1 MRLRQE
7 EKRQQEETNRVKER
21 KRKREK
27 YAEKVSPDLGWVGAD
42 RAWNSFRSTKKAT
55 CVHAYLY
62 IHGKP
67 WPTRGDQRT
76 CESWFSSFIMWVLRM
91 TIRSSRLANK
101 CSVCWASSLTPA
113 VWTETSLC
121 WWTLGEVKDSKCS
134 ASCAPFHRPECC
146 SQLDWDPSV
155 SDNCG
160 SWGFYRTFFF
170 FEMESFYIALT
181 GLGLAVETRLAWNSQ
196 NPRAP
201 ASGMLGLKTCV
212 TSFIES
218 FKRTGPAW

>member
-27 YAEKVSPDLGWVGAD
+27 YAEKVSPDLGWVGTD
-42 RAWNSFRSTKKAT
+42 GAWNSFRSTTKAT

-76 CESWFSSFIMWVLRM
+76 CESWFSSFTMWVLRM
-91 TIRSSRLANK
+91 NIRSSRLANK
-101 CSVCWASSLTPA
+101 CSICWASSLTPS

-121 WWTLGEVKDSKCS
+121 WWTFSEVKT
-134 ASCAPFHRPECC
+134 ANVVLAVLLFT
-146 SQLDWDPSV
+146 DPSV
-155 SDNCG
+155 DHS
-160 SWGFYRTFFF
+160 RTGTHLSVITVVA
-170 FEMESFYIALT
+170 EA
-181 GLGLAVETRLAWNSQ
+181 
-196 NPRAP
+196 
-201 ASGMLGLKTCV
+201 
-212 TSFIES
+212 FIELFS
-218 FKRTGPAW
+218 FLRWSLST